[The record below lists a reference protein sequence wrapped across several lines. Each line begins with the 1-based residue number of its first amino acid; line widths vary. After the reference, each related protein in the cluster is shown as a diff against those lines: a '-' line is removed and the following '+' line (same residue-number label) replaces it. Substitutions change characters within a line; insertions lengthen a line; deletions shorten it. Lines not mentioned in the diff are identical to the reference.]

1 MKAIWSGAIAFGLVN
16 IPVKLYSAVK
26 ESRLDFDM
34 LDKKDHSRIKY
45 KRVNESTGKE
55 VTWNSIV
62 KGFQVNDKYVIMTD
76 ADFEKAAP
84 EKTKLIA
91 LELFVKME
99 EIDVILYNNAYYL
112 YPAKGGERAFNLLAE
127 TLQKTKKCGV
137 GSFVLRNREHLSIV
151 RVVENVMILHTLR
164 FLEEIRDPSEFNL
177 KNLPKGKTNASETKM
192 AGSLVRSMEQKFD
205 LKKYK
210 DSYKREL
217 TKLIKAKGSG
227 KKLPA
232 PAKSRSTSSS
242 DDLVEQLKKSI
253 AGRKK

>member
-1 MKAIWSGAIAFGLVN
+1 MKAIWTGAIAFGLVN

-34 LDKKDHSRIKY
+34 LDKKDHARIRF
-45 KRVNESTGKE
+45 KRVNEVTGRE
-55 VTWNSIV
+55 VTWNNIV

-76 ADFEKAAP
+76 ADFEKASP

-91 LELFVKME
+91 LELFVKAE
-99 EIDVILYNNAYYL
+99 EIDVILYNSAYYL
-112 YPAKGGERAFNLLAE
+112 YPAKGGERAFRLLAE
-127 TLQKTKKCGV
+127 TLAKTKRCGV
-137 GSFVLRNREHLSIV
+137 GSFVLRNREHLSVV
-151 RVVENVMILHTLR
+151 RVVQNVMILHTLR
-164 FLEEIRDPSEFNL
+164 FLEEIRDPSEYML
-177 KNLPKGKTNASETKM
+177 KNLPKGKTTASEIKM
-192 AGSLVRSMEQKFD
+192 AGSLVKSMEDKFD

-210 DSYKREL
+210 DTYKQQL
-217 TKLIKAKGSG
+217 TRLIKAKGSG

-232 PAKSRSTSSS
+232 PAKKKVSSS

>member
-45 KRVNESTGKE
+45 KRVNESTGRE
-55 VTWNSIV
+55 VAWNNIV
-62 KGFQVNDKYVIMTD
+62 KGFQVDDKYVILTD
-76 ADFEKAAP
+76 SDFEKAAP

-91 LELFVKME
+91 MELFVKME

-112 YPAKGGERAFNLLAE
+112 YPAKGGERAFRLLAE
-127 TLQKTKKCGV
+127 TLAKTKRCGI
-137 GSFVLRNREHLSIV
+137 GSFVLRNREHLAVV
-151 RVVENVMILHTLR
+151 RVADSVMILHTLR
-164 FLEEIRDPSEFNL
+164 FLEEIRDPSEYML
-177 KNLPKGKTNASETKM
+177 KNLPKGRSNASETKM
-192 AGSLVRSMEQKFD
+192 AGGLVKSMEDKFD

-210 DSYKREL
+210 DSYKRQL

-227 KKLPA
+227 KKLPE
-232 PAKSRSTSSS
+232 PAKTRASSS